1 MLPFA
6 ERELVRGGEAL
17 TKQVITKVIMD
28 SGEEF
33 TLYYNPSEV
42 IKRFTQ
48 EDGKIR
54 DEFIEMGVLYINP
67 KHVSMLCYEEVEED

>member
-1 MLPFA
+1 M
-6 ERELVRGGEAL
+6 

-33 TLYYNPSEV
+33 TLYYNPLEA